1 MSSDGQPLTRTTDD
15 GSDRSDRASAADGAA
30 GAAGATRGGAAE
42 KPYRGMRLWGR
53 VLLVLAAHATL
64 FAAIWWSL
72 HPRVGDHNTVPG
84 RINLLLTAAASVV
97 FWLVLLQVS
106 SKVPFK
112 ALCTLFLLVPFATFL
127 VQYAGFRL
135 WTTEVVQ
142 SRGEVVVTQSD
153 RLFNGSS
160 RVRVR
165 DAEGVETTA
174 WSTIGERGV
183 NDYTFATIAVGQR
196 YLLTEDP
203 TGLSVPRIQP
213 LGYDPADYRDDAWRW
228 SAVALL
234 PVLLTE
240 AACVSALTR
249 RRSQLE
255 AMDDKPTRR
264 RTA

>member
-1 MSSDGQPLTRTTDD
+1 MSSREPTRATPDT
-15 GSDRSDRASAADGAA
+15 SSGAA
-30 GAAGATRGGAAE
+30 PAVDPAVDPAE
-42 KPYRGMRLWGR
+42 KSYRGMRLWGR

-72 HPRVGDHNTVPG
+72 HPRVGDGNTVPG
-84 RINLLLTAAASVV
+84 RVNLLLTAAATLV
-97 FWLVLLQVS
+97 FWAVVMQVS
-106 SKVPFK
+106 ARVPFK
-112 ALCTLFLLVPFATFL
+112 ALCAVFVLVPFATFL

-142 SRGEVVVTQSD
+142 TRGEVVVTQSD

-165 DAEGVETTA
+165 DDHGVGTTA
-174 WSTIGERGV
+174 WSTLGRRNV
-183 NDYTFATIAVGQR
+183 NDYSFATIAVGDR
-196 YLLTEDP
+196 YLLTTDP
-203 TGLSVPRIQP
+203 TGLQVPMIQP
-213 LGYDPADYRDDAWRW
+213 LGYDPADHRDDAWRW
-228 SAVALL
+228 SALAAL
-234 PVLLTE
+234 PVLVTE

-264 RTA
+264 RRA

>member
-1 MSSDGQPLTRTTDD
+1 MSDGQPVTGTTTD
-15 GSDRSDRASAADGAA
+15 GAQRADRSEKGAADG
-30 GAAGATRGGAAE
+30 GAE

-64 FAAIWWSL
+64 FAAIWWAV
-72 HPRVGDHNTVPG
+72 HPRVGDHNTIPG
-84 RINLLLTAAASVV
+84 RINLLLTAAASLV

-112 ALCTLFLLVPFATFL
+112 ALCAMFLVVPFATFL

-135 WTTEVVQ
+135 WMTDVVQ
-142 SRGEVVVTQSD
+142 TRGEVVVTQAD

-165 DAEGVETTA
+165 DAEGVEPTA
-174 WSTIGERGV
+174 WSTLGRRGV
-183 NDYTFATIAVGQR
+183 NDYAFDTIAVGQR
-196 YLLTEDP
+196 YLLTVDP
-203 TGLSVPRIQP
+203 TGLFVPKIQP
-213 LGYDPADYRDDAWRW
+213 LGYDPADYRDDALRW

>member
-1 MSSDGQPLTRTTDD
+1 MTTQGQNGAGSVGGDD
-15 GSDRSDRASAADGAA
+15 RA
-30 GAAGATRGGAAE
+30 GAAAATAASATAAADDGAQ

-53 VLLVLAAHATL
+53 VLLVLVAHATL
-64 FAAIWWSL
+64 FAAVWWAL
-72 HPRVGDHNTVPG
+72 HPRVGDGNTVPG
-84 RINLLLTAAASVV
+84 RVNLLLTAAACVV

-112 ALCTLFLLVPFATFL
+112 ALCALFLVVPFATFL

-142 SRGEVVVTQSD
+142 TRGEVVVTQAD

-165 DAEGVETTA
+165 DDHGAETTA
-174 WSTIGERGV
+174 WSTIGRRNV
-183 NDYTFATIAVGQR
+183 NDYDFATIAPGQR

-203 TGLSVPRIQP
+203 TGLQVPEIQP
-213 LGYDPADYRDDAWRW
+213 LGYDPADYRGDALRW
-228 SAVALL
+228 SALALL

-264 RTA
+264 RSA